1 MKIKLHVC
9 THTIFDFNPMK
20 MYTLQ
25 SDIIKKTAGI
35 LQVFTVRYEKT
46 HASCMFEVE
55 SSANSISLGSTS
67 THSSSSSS
75 SSSSSTGDGALR
87 GSRSSNNSSLKTHLQ
102 YQKLNLE
109 NYRKKHNSSFNIAP
123 KIATGTA
130 YQIHIHYHW
139 FRHIF
144 FFGNLC
150 LLFTGQFRMQ
160 VH

>member
-1 MKIKLHVC
+1 
-9 THTIFDFNPMK
+9 MK
-20 MYTLQ
+20 MYSLQ

-109 NYRKKHNSSFNIAP
+109 NYRKKSTIVASTLHQKLPQAQPIKFTYIIIGLDISFFLVICVCFSLANSECKFIN
-123 KIATGTA
+123 
-130 YQIHIHYHW
+130 
-139 FRHIF
+139 
-144 FFGNLC
+144 
-150 LLFTGQFRMQ
+150 
-160 VH
+160 

>member
-1 MKIKLHVC
+1 
-9 THTIFDFNPMK
+9 MK

-102 YQKLNLE
+102 YKKLNLE
-109 NYRKKHNSSFNIAP
+109 NYGKSTIVASTLHQKLPQAQPIKFTYIIIGLDISF
-123 KIATGTA
+123 
-130 YQIHIHYHW
+130 
-139 FRHIF
+139 FC
-144 FFGNLC
+144 NLC